1 MSLRRYRALLV
12 SGLAL
17 LAAGG
22 AACSAV
28 LGLDQ
33 PTLAC
38 AYTPGCADAS
48 APGNDATVPVM
59 DSSGSSSGGD
69 STTPIDTGSEG
80 QAYDAAPD
88 AAPESPDGG
97 EDASS
102 SFRCGPPGSTLYC
115 PDYPGAVCCL
125 TLDAGSAT
133 YSCATSSSDCPGY
146 YIECA
151 SDNDCNGND
160 ICCFYNS
167 AIKCE
172 PQSEG
177 DPGNSCANSVVCNP
191 SLPVSGDQCNSG
203 QSCVPNVYKEN
214 GYPLPYD
221 GCM

>member
-1 MSLRRYRALLV
+1 LSLRRYRALLV

-17 LAAGG
+17 LAASG

-38 AYTPGCADAS
+38 ASTPGCADAS
-48 APGNDATVPVM
+48 APGSDATIPVM

-69 STTPIDTGSEG
+69 STAPPGDSGSEA
-80 QAYDAAPD
+80 QALDGPPD
-88 AAPESPDGG
+88 VEDGG
-97 EDASS
+97 EDASG
-102 SFRCGPPGSTLYC
+102 FRCGPLASATYC
-115 PDYPGAVCCL
+115 PDYPAAVCCV

-133 YSCATSSSDCPGY
+133 YSCVPSQSDCPGY

-177 DPGNSCANSVVCNP
+177 DPGNSCANSVVCDP
-191 SLPVSGDQCNSG
+191 SLPASGDQCNTG